1 MNKEIYL
8 KNIADSLALLSTQVS
23 IRNAINLYDINIVA
37 EDFYPG
43 LLNLVFNYQLRNINT
58 IEKNAS
64 GIDLADEVNRVSVQV
79 TSDNSSTKIKHTIY
93 EFIDDER
100 YKDYDRL
107 IILILVEKKR
117 YTTVFDTKSK
127 FSFDKD
133 KDIWDCKDLVKV
145 IRGLDTD
152 ILKQINDYLQ
162 VELNEKCATIS
173 SSESNEVETIIDL
186 IEYISSHKQVK
197 KLLDVEVNPDYKIN
211 KRFKEFATALIG
223 QYTTL
228 LSIYGGAL
236 ENVHNILG
244 IDQAQDLITMF
255 YLQEISVKFLEES
268 EGNPVKA
275 LNALVDY
282 FEKKISANGKRYDKM
297 AIKFYLVNEMI
308 KCSVFPNERSEYY
321 GSEF

>member
-1 MNKEIYL
+1 MQMNKEIYL

-43 LLNLVFNYQLRNINT
+43 FLNFVFDYQLKNINT
-58 IEKNAS
+58 IERNAS
-64 GIDLADEVNRVSVQV
+64 GIDLADKVNRVSVQV
-79 TSDNSSTKIKHTIY
+79 TSDNSSTKIKHTIG
-93 EFIDDER
+93 EFIDGER

-107 IILILVEKKR
+107 IILMLVDKKH
-117 YTTVFDTKSK
+117 YTTVFDTQSK

-133 KDIWDCKDLVKV
+133 KDILDCKDLIKV

-152 ILKQINDYLQ
+152 RLKKINDYLQ
-162 VELNEKCATIS
+162 VELNEKCEMIS
-173 SSESNEVETIIDL
+173 SSEANEVETIIDL

-197 KLLDVEVNPDYKIN
+197 KLIDVEVDPDYKIN
-211 KRFKEFATALIG
+211 KRFKEFATALIE

-255 YLQEISVKFLEES
+255 YLQEISVKFLEEN

-282 FEKKISANGKRYDKM
+282 FEQKISANGKRYDKM

-321 GSEF
+321 GS